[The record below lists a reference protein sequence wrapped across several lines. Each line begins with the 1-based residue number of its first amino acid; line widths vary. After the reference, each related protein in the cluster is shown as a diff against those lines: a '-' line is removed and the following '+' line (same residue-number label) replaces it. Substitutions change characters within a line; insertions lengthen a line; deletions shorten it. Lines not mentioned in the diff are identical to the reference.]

1 MKIRYYISITLIIVL
16 IAIFA
21 FFFINAKVTTLT
33 FRTDP
38 RYELTAYFLS
48 QDQNHDSLINVR
60 GRLYAIIS
68 NNGDCKLIQKY
79 EDKMIFNHFKIS
91 EANINQL
98 NQYFKNAPVKQD
110 LIHNRPPKIYDG
122 PILRLVYT
130 NESKVKTLDF
140 IAADDSIYHRVFD
153 EIYSYTTKTKLNT
166 LNDTIT
172 IKEMR
177 NKMLTSI
184 RDEIEAE
191 FKKDSN
197 LKWVIQE

>member
-1 MKIRYYISITLIIVL
+1 MKIRYYLSITLIIVL

-21 FFFINAKVTTLT
+21 FFFIKAKVTALT
-33 FRTDP
+33 FMTDP
-38 RYELTAYFLS
+38 RYELTAYSLS

-60 GRLYAIIS
+60 GKLYAIIS
-68 NNGDCKLIQKY
+68 NNGDCKLIQRY

-98 NQYFKNAPVKQD
+98 NQYFMNAPVRQD
-110 LIHNRPPKIYDG
+110 LIHNRPPKIYNG

-130 NESKVKTLDF
+130 NESTVKTLNF
-140 IAADDSIYHRVFD
+140 IPEDSIYHRVFE
-153 EIYSYTTKTKLNT
+153 EIYSYTIKTKLNT
-166 LNDTIT
+166 LNDTIK

-184 RDEIEAE
+184 RVEIEAE